1 MILNHSQLTVMYP
14 PADHK
19 RGFLMATT
27 AQGSELLFKDSA
39 WTSCAH
45 FNRDSALNYRNIYRN
60 FFNYMATPLHP
71 LRRMGSRGVS
81 RHKMHA
87 VTRHKMHV
95 EIYPVSVQTPGQA
108 SQDARALTCGNSHF
122 SFNPWREN
130 STLRGPSQDARGQLC
145 SSTAQTPPSQR
156 AGRGRARHRMKSS

>member
-1 MILNHSQLTVMYP
+1 MIPNHSQLTVIYP

-19 RGFLMATT
+19 RGFFMATT
-27 AQGSELLFKDSA
+27 AQGSEILFKDSA

-45 FNRDSALNYRNIYRN
+45 FNRDSSLNYRNIYRN
-60 FFNYMATPLHP
+60 FFNYMATPPHP
-71 LRRMGSRGVS
+71 LLRMGSRGVS

-95 EIYPVSVQTPGQA
+95 EIYPVNVQTPREA

-122 SFNPWREN
+122 SFNPWSEN

-145 SSTAQTPPSQR
+145 SSTAQTPPHNLP
-156 AGRGRARHRMKSS
+156 AAAARHIG

>member
-1 MILNHSQLTVMYP
+1 MIPNHSQLTVIYP
-14 PADHK
+14 SADHK

-27 AQGSELLFKDSA
+27 ARGSELHFKDFA
-39 WTSCAH
+39 WSCCAH

-71 LRRMGSRGVS
+71 LRRMGCRGVS

-95 EIYPVSVQTPGQA
+95 ENYPVVIDPA
-108 SQDARALTCGNSHF
+108 MM
-122 SFNPWREN
+122 
-130 STLRGPSQDARGQLC
+130 PSQDARGQLC
-145 SSTAQTPPSQR
+145 SSTAQPPPHNLP
-156 AGRGRARHRMKSS
+156 AAAARHIG

>member
-1 MILNHSQLTVMYP
+1 MIPNHSQLTVIYP

-39 WTSCAH
+39 WASCAH

-71 LRRMGSRGVS
+71 LLRMGSRGVS
-81 RHKMHA
+81 RHKMHE
-87 VTRHKMHV
+87 VKRHKMHV
-95 EIYPVSVQTPGQA
+95 EIYPVSVQTPREA
-108 SQDARALTCGNSHF
+108 SQDARALTCGNSRF
-122 SFNPWREN
+122 SFNPWSEN

-145 SSTAQTPPSQR
+145 SSTAQKPPHNLP
-156 AGRGRARHRMKSS
+156 AAAARHIG